1 MKKFICREVRMV
13 AVLGA
18 LTLAAPLTVDAESA
32 RSDNEQW
39 NRGQAELQ
47 KHLAPGMDANAY
59 QKKLKELGYQVT
71 ATNYSNDDYLEYEVV
86 KGDQTWEV
94 QIDVDE
100 DTRKATE
107 VDIAM
112 NVWKT
117 DETEAALE
125 RGTRMARTDTSR
137 ADVDRGERTARNTA
151 DTMDDADDRAEA
163 RRPMVMRN
171 NQYSDRD
178 RASTDQLI
186 REIEAMPVGQNKQF
200 YKDTLRKRGYEITKV
215 NNDDDNELD
224 LEAVKNGNSVEL
236 DIDFDENTGRSTS
249 LDASTLWAE
258 SESTTRTREA
268 QETKMQRRSQA
279 DIED

>member
-1 MKKFICREVRMV
+1 MKKYICREVRMF

-18 LTLAAPLTVDAESA
+18 LTLAVPLTVNAESA

-47 KHLAPGMDANAY
+47 KNLPAGMAAADY
-59 QKKLKELGYQVT
+59 QKKLKELGYQIT
-71 ATNYSNDDYLEYEVV
+71 ATNYSNDDYLEYEIV

-94 QIDVDE
+94 QIDIDE
-100 DTRKATE
+100 DTRKATS

-117 DETEAALE
+117 DATEAALARSDRTTPDSVATGAAVDRTE
-125 RGTRMARTDTSR
+125 RMARDTTT
-137 ADVDRGERTARNTA
+137 ET
-151 DTMDDADDRAEA
+151 
-163 RRPMVMRN
+163 RRPMTPRN

-178 RASTDQLI
+178 RASTDQLV
-186 REIEAMPVGQNKQF
+186 RELETMPVGQGKQF
-200 YKDTLRKRGYEITKV
+200 YKDMLRKRGYEITKV

-236 DIDFDENTGRSTS
+236 DIDFDEDTGRSTAVN
-249 LDASTLWAE
+249 ASTLWAE
-258 SESTTRTREA
+258 SESTSRTREA
-268 QETKMQRRSQA
+268 QETGMERRSQA
-279 DIED
+279 DIND

>member
-1 MKKFICREVRMV
+1 MKKYICREVRMF
-13 AVLGA
+13 AVIGA
-18 LTLAAPLTVDAESA
+18 LTLAAPFTVNAESA
-32 RSDNEQW
+32 RSENEQW
-39 NRGQAELQ
+39 NQGQAELQ
-47 KHLAPGMDANAY
+47 KNLPPGMAADAY
-59 QKKLKELGYQVT
+59 QKKLRELGYQVT
-71 ATNYSNDDYLEYEVV
+71 ATNYSNDDYLEYEIV

-94 QIDVDE
+94 QIDIDK
-100 DTRKATE
+100 DTRKATS

-117 DETEAALE
+117 DATEAALA
-125 RGTRMARTDTSR
+125 RSDRMAHTDVSPATG
-137 ADVDRGERTARNTA
+137 AAVDRSERMAH
-151 DTMDDADDRAEA
+151 DTMTEA

-171 NQYSDRD
+171 NQYSERD

-186 REIEAMPVGQNKQF
+186 REIEAIPVGQNKQF
-200 YKDTLRKRGYEITKV
+200 YKDTLRKRGYEITKI

-236 DIDFDENTGRSTS
+236 DIDFDENTGRSTA

-268 QETKMQRRSQA
+268 QEKKIERRSQA
-279 DIED
+279 DINE

>member
-18 LTLAAPLTVDAESA
+18 LTLAAPLTVNAESA

-47 KHLAPGMDANAY
+47 KNLAPGMPVSDY
-59 QKKLKELGYQVT
+59 PKKLKDLGYQIT
-71 ATNYSNDDYLEYEVV
+71 ATNYNNDDYVEYEVV

-100 DTRKATE
+100 DTRKAEE
-107 VDIAM
+107 VDVAM

-117 DETEAALE
+117 DETEAALV
-125 RGTRMARTDTSR
+125 RGDRMARDSTDES
-137 ADVDRGERTARNTA
+137 
-151 DTMDDADDRAEA
+151 
-163 RRPMVMRN
+163 RRPIVMRN

-178 RASTDQLI
+178 RASTEQLI
-186 REIEAMPVGQNKQF
+186 REVEAMPVGQTKQF

-215 NNDDDNELD
+215 NNDDENELD

-236 DIDFDENTGRSTS
+236 DIDFDEHTGRSTS

-268 QETKMQRRSQA
+268 QDARMERRSQA
-279 DIED
+279 DIQD

>member
-18 LTLAAPLTVDAESA
+18 LTLASPLAVNAESA

-47 KHLAPGMDANAY
+47 KNLAPGMDAAAY

-117 DETEAALE
+117 DATEAALAH
-125 RGTRMARTDTSR
+125 GDRMGRDTTDET
-137 ADVDRGERTARNTA
+137 
-151 DTMDDADDRAEA
+151 

-200 YKDTLRKRGYEITKV
+200 YKDTLRKRGFEITKV

-236 DIDFDENTGRSTS
+236 DIDFDENTGRSTA

-258 SESTTRTREA
+258 AESTTRTREA
-268 QETKMQRRSQA
+268 QETSIERRSQA

>member
-1 MKKFICREVRMV
+1 MKNCVCREVRIF

-18 LTLAAPLTVDAESA
+18 LTLAAPLTVNAESA

-39 NRGQAELQ
+39 NQGQAELQ
-47 KHLAPGMDANAY
+47 KNLPPGMAADAY

-71 ATNYSNDDYLEYEVV
+71 ATNYSNDDYLEYEIV

-94 QIDVDE
+94 QVDIDE
-100 DTRKATE
+100 DTRKATS

-117 DETEAALE
+117 DATEAALA
-125 RGTRMARTDTSR
+125 RSDRMARDTTS
-137 ADVDRGERTARNTA
+137 
-151 DTMDDADDRAEA
+151 EA
-163 RRPMVMRN
+163 RRPRVMRTN
-171 NQYSDRD
+171 PYSDRD

-186 REIEAMPVGQNKQF
+186 RELEAIPVGQNKQF

-236 DIDFDENTGRSTS
+236 DIDFDEDTGRSTAV
-249 LDASTLWAE
+249 DASTLWAE
-258 SESTTRTREA
+258 SEATTRTREA
-268 QETKMQRRSQA
+268 QETRIERRSEA
-279 DIED
+279 GVDD